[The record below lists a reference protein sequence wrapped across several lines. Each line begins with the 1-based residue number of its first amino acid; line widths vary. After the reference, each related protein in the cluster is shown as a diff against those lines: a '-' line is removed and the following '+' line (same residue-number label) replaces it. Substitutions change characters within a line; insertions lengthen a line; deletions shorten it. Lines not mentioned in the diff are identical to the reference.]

1 MNRFKKETTK
11 KEYEKKDTEISL
23 LGGGCVAGRL

>member
-11 KEYEKKDTEISL
+11 KEYEKKYIEISL
-23 LGGGCVAGRL
+23 LGGGCVAVRL